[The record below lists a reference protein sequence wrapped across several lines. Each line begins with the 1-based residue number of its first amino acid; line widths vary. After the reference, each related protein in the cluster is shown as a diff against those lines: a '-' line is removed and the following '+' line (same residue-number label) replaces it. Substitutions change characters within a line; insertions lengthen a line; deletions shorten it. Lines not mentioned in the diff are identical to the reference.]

1 VTPGRQLYVGAY
13 TAGAGGE
20 AAGIGLLVHDPA
32 TGTWTAPAGD
42 AESTGALSAL
52 TAAGDAP
59 QSPSFLAWHPDG
71 RHLYAVGEVADGRV
85 WTYELS
91 DTGGLPRVVGSTPTG
106 GEFPCHLSVAPGG
119 RYVVSANYGSGSLA
133 VHPVLPDGSLGS
145 RSDLVQH
152 KGSGPDS
159 DRQAGPHAH
168 MATFVSGTL
177 LLAVDLGAD
186 AVAAYRLLPESGR
199 LEPAPVLWS
208 AVPAGFG
215 PRHLVVLPADLIALA
230 GELSGEIALLRLD
243 PVTGALTL
251 LDIERASASP
261 TPSAPSG
268 IERTSNGRVVV
279 VANRGPDSVASF
291 AVEHSLSGAHLR
303 AVDEISSGG
312 AHPRAITQVDGLIY
326 LANQQA
332 VNITVLRID
341 GQTGALT
348 DTGSRISMP
357 TPTHVLPGPNQ
368 EAV

>member
-1 VTPGRQLYVGAY
+1 MTPGRQLYVGAY

-199 LEPAPVLWS
+199 LEPAPCY
-208 AVPAGFG
+208 G
-215 PRHLVVLPADLIALA
+215 PRCRP
-230 GELSGEIALLRLD
+230 G
-243 PVTGALTL
+243 
-251 LDIERASASP
+251 
-261 TPSAPSG
+261 SAPG
-268 IERTSNGRVVV
+268 TWWCCRRT
-279 VANRGPDSVASF
+279 
-291 AVEHSLSGAHLR
+291 
-303 AVDEISSGG
+303 
-312 AHPRAITQVDGLIY
+312 
-326 LANQQA
+326 
-332 VNITVLRID
+332 
-341 GQTGALT
+341 
-348 DTGSRISMP
+348 
-357 TPTHVLPGPNQ
+357 
-368 EAV
+368 